1 MLFKLSRLE
10 CKHLLLC
17 ARDLEA
23 GMTLPKWHRYIS
35 KRRKMLC
42 FYNKEMGVVVKKPA
56 FVLEHRTP
64 RLLRA
69 PTINLGEG
77 WVCQPI
83 LEKKRLKMALIA
95 LEKQLQPYIKRGIVP
110 DIHVGNV
117 GWLCENGKMVPKLF
131 DW

>member
-10 CKHLLLC
+10 RKHLLLC
-17 ARDLEA
+17 ARDLEQDIA
-23 GMTLPKWHRYIS
+23 LPKWHRYTS

-56 FVLEHRTP
+56 LVLERRTP
-64 RLLRA
+64 MLLRA
-69 PTINLGEG
+69 PTIDLGEG

-117 GWLCENGKMVPKLF
+117 GWMCEKGKMVPKLF